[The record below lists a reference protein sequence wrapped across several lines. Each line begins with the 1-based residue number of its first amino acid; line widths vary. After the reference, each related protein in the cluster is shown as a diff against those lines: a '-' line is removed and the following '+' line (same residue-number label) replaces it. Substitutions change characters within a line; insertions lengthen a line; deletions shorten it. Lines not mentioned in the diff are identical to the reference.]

1 MLSASDEG
9 FGSGAPAGI
18 KPALVY
24 RVSAADA
31 LAAMSPIPY
40 YVWFLDTET
49 TGLPPRTRP
58 SPLDTD
64 GWSDCRMVQ
73 IAWQLWECHGDF
85 GAGAD
90 GMLEKGSII
99 VDPAGAFAIPEAAAR
114 IHGITPERAAAEG
127 VTWESGSVVPAIQRL
142 IGTADLLVAHNTEF
156 DVGVVCSELVRCGRN
171 DLADRFLALPS
182 YCTMKKGTLP
192 RARWPRLRDLYVR
205 LFQREPE
212 GRLHDAQT
220 DVQVCAEIYFALQ
233 RLSAAAAAA
242 SLPSGAGA

>member
-1 MLSASDEG
+1 
-9 FGSGAPAGI
+9 
-18 KPALVY
+18 
-24 RVSAADA
+24 
-31 LAAMSPIPY
+31 MSPIPH

-58 SPLDTD
+58 SPLDAE

-73 IAWQLWECHGDF
+73 IAWQLWECYDADA
-85 GAGAD
+85 GAGAAD
-90 GMLEKGSII
+90 GMLEKGTLI

-127 VTWESGSVVPAIQRL
+127 VTWQSGEILSAIQRL
-142 IGTADLLVAHNTEF
+142 IGAADLLVAHNTEF

-171 DLADRFLALPS
+171 DLADRFLALPK
-182 YCTMKKGTLP
+182 YCTMKNGTLP

-220 DVQVCAEIYFALQ
+220 DVRVCAEIYFALR
-233 RLSAAAAAA
+233 RLSAAAAKAA
-242 SLPSGAGA
+242 AQPA

>member
-1 MLSASDEG
+1 
-9 FGSGAPAGI
+9 
-18 KPALVY
+18 
-24 RVSAADA
+24 
-31 LAAMSPIPY
+31 
-40 YVWFLDTET
+40 
-49 TGLPPRTRP
+49 
-58 SPLDTD
+58 
-64 GWSDCRMVQ
+64 MVQ

-171 DLADRFLALPS
+171 DLADRFLALPK
-182 YCTMKKGTLP
+182 YCTMKNGTLP

-233 RLSAAAAAA
+233 RLSAAAA
-242 SLPSGAGA
+242 GATSVQEN